1 MMKSIYLLMHPFY
14 LLIFTSFSSH
24 LYNSINLVDAFAISS
39 RGISEFADMMLL
51 GNTSLHYE
59 NKAASQLTD
68 ICNETECNISGNILL
83 SNGLNLPSFEDII
96 SPPNSDAREV
106 DLQQEHPETLKMMAK
121 LLNDSAMVTNEGKRV
136 FRALKSRNSA
146 TKIFDRNIPVASTGA
161 ITALHVVVSSL
172 AFVVAFLLV

>member
-83 SNGLNLPSFEDII
+83 SNGLNLPSFE
-96 SPPNSDAREV
+96 
-106 DLQQEHPETLKMMAK
+106 QEHPETLKMMAK